1 MFSPTEIFW
10 LKAKTG
16 DTSQPVYKCLWALF
30 APRSVKGA
38 NILPGSSDIQDPF
51 SHTK

>member
-1 MFSPTEIFW
+1 MFSPTQISL

-16 DTSQPVYKCLWALF
+16 DTSEPVYKCLWALF

-38 NILPGSSDIQDPF
+38 NLLPGNSDIQDHF

>member
-1 MFSPTEIFW
+1 MFYPTQISL

-30 APRSVKGA
+30 VPRSVKGA
-38 NILPGSSDIQDPF
+38 NLVPGGSPIQDP
-51 SHTK
+51 SAHTK